1 MKKSINKDWNIFL
14 KFLGEVKH
22 MLFRSNLRMILGS
35 EAEKF
40 KNIEAP
46 DRYSQVPSKRGVLID
61 RGVGKIPKFNKPGVR
76 VREKGLD
83 DYTKTERTR
92 RGCHRA

>member
-1 MKKSINKDWNIFL
+1 MMKKSINKDWNIFL

-35 EAEKF
+35 ESEKF

-61 RGVGKIPKFNKPGVR
+61 RGSEKFRNLISRGLGLEKR
-76 VREKGLD
+76 V
-83 DYTKTERTR
+83 
-92 RGCHRA
+92 